1 MSEASTRP
9 SRRRAWLRGLLA
21 GPLALL
27 AALLTMMCGALW
39 LPEGTAGLDHL
50 VLPVVFFPVLWAGWF
65 LYACLDP
72 RLLRL
77 SAVVIGAT
85 LLQLGLI
92 LFHVMAA
99 RGAAA

>member
-1 MSEASTRP
+1 MSDAAPP

-27 AALLTMMCGALW
+27 AALLTMMGGALW
-39 LPEGTAGLDHL
+39 LPEGAAGLDHL
-50 VLPVVFFPVLWAGWF
+50 VLPVVAFPLLWAGWF

-72 RLLRL
+72 KLMRGFAILGG
-77 SAVVIGAT
+77 VT

-92 LFHVMAA
+92 FAHVLAA
-99 RGAAA
+99 KAGGA